1 MTDEGQDLA
10 PESRA
15 VEVHEE
21 VQDDGRALHDEEERV
36 PKRERGLHRAGLK
49 I

>member
-1 MTDEGQDLA
+1 MTDERQDLA

-21 VQDDGRALHDEEERV
+21 VQDDEEGLHDEEQRV
-36 PKRERGLHRAGLK
+36 PLERGKL
-49 I
+49 